1 VHLLQEFKK
10 KKTLVK
16 CVSLKRKIKVL
27 NSNNIFFEF
36 NNLEVGWAF
45 SM

>member
-1 VHLLQEFKK
+1 VHLLEEFEK

-16 CVSLKRKIKVL
+16 RDSLKRKIKVL
-27 NSNNIFFEF
+27 NSNKTFLEF